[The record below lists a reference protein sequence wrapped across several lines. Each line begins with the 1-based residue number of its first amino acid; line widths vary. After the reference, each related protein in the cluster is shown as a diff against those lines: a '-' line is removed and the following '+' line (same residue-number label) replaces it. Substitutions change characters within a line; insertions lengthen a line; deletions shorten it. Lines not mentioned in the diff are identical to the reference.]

1 LRVGV
6 ASGRPNLIGNQILKN
21 SRFQNQHGAVTIL
34 TGFVMMVAVGA
45 LAVLGLGQT
54 VWEKNRAQYLVDQ
67 SAMTAARQLSDGP
80 AFEKAFEVA
89 ELNGL
94 LPDDILTINCVI
106 NNVVTANCDEAVT
119 ARATL
124 IRKNKSFFLGAT
136 SDIVTSAD
144 ATNAPVVAAMVS
156 SSLANLN
163 SQKSALL
170 NGLLTGL
177 GGGVVNLSVADYKKL
192 LGANVVVDLVKLG
205 VELGAATPAELLAL
219 NLTALD
225 LLQEGL
231 AVGQGDNQD
240 KTKFQGVL
248 GQIATPLNQ
257 VEFTLGD
264 VLALDLSGETSPGTS
279 QFLNVN
285 LGELAQAAIL
295 RSAKD
300 DSYTINISEGLLNLS
315 VGVTILQPP
324 QIFVGRKLPFKSP
337 IAQGKTAQVAL
348 DIRAVQNLNLVVANA
363 NVDMAIQLKV
373 AGGLAQV
380 DSLTCSIPRENN
392 VTSVT
397 LVPALAEVCISQ
409 SAADLKTNVSG
420 LTCGAPA
427 NIATVTLL
435 GIPIG
440 VKLGATASARAN
452 PTSFDLQGAAPPGV
466 STGPVYLNSGQSL
479 ANLLGGLQLN
489 LELNVPLVGG
499 LLKALLNPLLTTL
512 LSTLNIV
519 LSPVLVVVGGILDGL
534 LTTLGVGL
542 NEVNVTVQAVDCSS
556 VVLSR

>member
-1 LRVGV
+1 
-6 ASGRPNLIGNQILKN
+6 
-21 SRFQNQHGAVTIL
+21 
-34 TGFVMMVAVGA
+34 MMVAVGA

-80 AFEKAFEVA
+80 EFEKAFEVA
-89 ELNGL
+89 ALNGL
-94 LPDDILTINCVI
+94 LADDVLSISCVI
-106 NNVVTANCDEAVT
+106 NDIVTSNCAEAVT

-124 IRKNKSFFLGAT
+124 IRKNKSFFLGPT
-136 SDIVTSAD
+136 TDIVTSAD

-156 SSLANLN
+156 SNLANLN
-163 SQKSALL
+163 TEKSALL
-170 NGLLTGL
+170 NGLLTSL
-177 GGGVVNLSVADYKKL
+177 GGGTVNLSVADFKKL

-219 NLTALD
+219 NLTALE

-231 AVGQGDNQD
+231 AVGQGDSQD

-248 GQIATPLNQ
+248 GQIAGPLNR
-257 VEFTLGD
+257 VDFTLGD
-264 VLALDLSGETSPGTS
+264 ILALDLSGETSPGTS
-279 QFLNVN
+279 RFLNVN

-295 RSAKD
+295 RSSKD
-300 DSYTINISEGLLNLS
+300 GTYSINISQGLLNLK

-348 DIRAVQNLNLVVANA
+348 DITASQRLNLVVATADVNIG
-363 NVDMAIQLKV
+363 IQLKA

-397 LVPALAEVCISQ
+397 VVPALAELCIAQ
-409 SAADLKTNVSG
+409 SSSNLKTNVSG

-427 NIATVTLL
+427 SIATVTLL

-440 VKLGATASARAN
+440 VKLGASASARGN
-452 PTSFDLQGAAPPGV
+452 PTTFDLQGAAPPGI
-466 STGPVYLNSGQSL
+466 STGPVALSLGQTLQSL
-479 ANLLGGLQLN
+479 LGNLTLN
-489 LELNVPLVGG
+489 PVLDVPIVGG

-512 LSTLNIV
+512 LSTLNLL
-519 LSPVLVVVGGILDGL
+519 LSPLLGTVGGILDGL
-534 LTTLGVGL
+534 LSTLGVSL

-556 VVLSR
+556 VVLSK